1 MNLLDREIYSQKNTI
16 ANESFL
22 EELALN
28 IYHKFLL
35 THPQF
40 IKAYTITDKQ
50 ILLNQMNVSL
60 RNLLENFEEN
70 LELYSVRKLKQ
81 TNSHDWLN
89 PKYKDNR
96 TIKDEAKLQSALKAK
111 AEIA

>member
-1 MNLLDREIYSQKNTI
+1 MNLYQDIHSPKKTL

-40 IKAYTITDKQ
+40 IKTYTIRDKQ
-50 ILLNQMNVSL
+50 ILLKHMNLSL

-70 LELYSVRKLKQ
+70 LELYSLRKLTQ

-96 TIKDEAKLQSALKAK
+96 TIQDEAKLQSALKAK

>member
-1 MNLLDREIYSQKNTI
+1 MNLYQDIRLQKETI
-16 ANESFL
+16 VNESFL

-40 IKAYTITDKQ
+40 IKTYTIADKQ
-50 ILLNQMNVSL
+50 ILLKHMNLSL
-60 RNLLENFEEN
+60 RSLLENFEEN

-81 TNSHDWLN
+81 TNTHN
-89 PKYKDNR
+89 
-96 TIKDEAKLQSALKAK
+96 
-111 AEIA
+111 